1 MGTDVR
7 MTVTLID
14 SGVSIDWGSVEIKQA
29 FVYSDAQKA
38 FAGNVV
44 INSTD
49 GNDLVCTYPAARQL
63 YLGDHRLVVRI
74 EWQGGIATYD
84 APAFSI
90 VATTAEDDD
99 ALIGADTVSVGIQVT
114 NVSST
119 ILNEILAACQAA
131 TDAANAAA
139 SEVSGAVEAATT
151 AAQAATD
158 AAEQA
163 TIAAAAALN
172 PPQIINDYWWVYDS
186 EQEAYVNTGVKAS
199 GTDGTDGRDG
209 AAASVAVGTT
219 TTGNPGTN
227 ASVTNS
233 GTSSAAVLN
242 FTIPR
247 GAKGDKGDKGDTG
260 ATGATGPQGPQ
271 GETGAT
277 GPQGPAGSAGTA
289 AGFGTPTAT
298 VDANTGTPS
307 VEVSASGANT
317 AKVFAFAFHNL
328 KGETGATGPQGPQ
341 GETGATGATGPQGPQ
356 GETGATGA
364 TGPTGPQGPAGA
376 SAIKTRIDHTSSETS
391 VTGLSW
397 DTLHVWPEMS
407 SLTFT
412 LAAVPSDGYEHQI
425 TIVFDTPADL
435 TNFNLGVPSTL
446 LWGNNIN
453 LASNLSA
460 STRYEVNINSGSLI
474 ALYTEAALS

>member
-84 APAFSI
+84 AQAFSI

-99 ALIGADTVSVGIQVT
+99 VLIGADTVSVGIQVT

-199 GTDGTDGRDG
+199 GTDGRDG

-289 AGFGTPTAT
+289 AGFGTPSAT

-307 VEVSASGANT
+307 VTVTASGPNT
-317 AKVFAFAFHNL
+317 AKVFSFAFKNL
-328 KGETGATGPQGPQ
+328 K
-341 GETGATGATGPQGPQ
+341 GATGATGPEGPQ
-356 GETGATGA
+356 GPTGAT
-364 TGPTGPQGPAGA
+364 GPAGA

-391 VTGLSW
+391 VTGLAW
-397 DTLHVWPEMS
+397 DTLHVWPEMA

-412 LAAVPSDGYEHQI
+412 LAAAPSDGYEHQI

-453 LASNLSA
+453 LANNLSA